1 MCHLS
6 LINLGLRTS
15 GESYWRRYDGQE
27 IKRDTLTSISLIFL
41 FVK

>member
-6 LINLGLRTS
+6 LINLSLRTS

-27 IKRDTLTSISLIFL
+27 LNVILDKHITVFL
-41 FVK
+41 L